1 MEFLDDLREQRKA
14 GKQGPQKQTAAQE
27 SANADQD
34 PWEALLGET
43 DFDETGAT
51 APDTPRTGRK
61 KSRQADGRE
70 KTRTPKPQREKP
82 QRAKAERERQPAK
95 PTRPGYGGAR
105 RRLSGGQ
112 KVVVGVLTLL
122 VLGIWIG
129 IAAVLA
135 GAVPLGNL
143 LGAGVPAAPVTAPVG
158 ALSVGHAPVGEP
170 ATTPAVPTP
179 TAAAEA
185 VQPMAT
191 PKPTASPVPLAMVST
206 VYDSQIARDPDNIE
220 LYLKRGADYL
230 RMGVYAAALADY
242 QHVLTLDDQHSM
254 AYVGLGWSQYYV
266 FAWDEAEAAFAAATA
281 LDENAAEA
289 YFGLGLLHYYQGAYA
304 QAVRDFDWAAE
315 INPLNAEAEAW
326 LAMSAA
332 REGDLQEARDAVDR
346 AMLVNQKLPIL
357 YIARSW
363 VHKSENPPNLEGAHG
378 DLLYALNLGPN
389 HFLTLNALAGFYAEH
404 RSDRLSEGEVRA
416 IYAGE
421 WAANDV
427 ERALAL
433 QTLGRVYLSLDR
445 QEDAARVLMQAMDL
459 ATVNGKTYLVGLVED
474 LARTQ

>member
-14 GKQGPQKQTAAQE
+14 GKQSPQKQTAAQE

-34 PWEALLGET
+34 PWEALLEEAS
-43 DFDETGAT
+43 FDETGAT
-51 APDTPRTGRK
+51 APDTAQKGRK
-61 KSRQADGRE
+61 KPRQAEGRE
-70 KTRTPKPQREKP
+70 KTRTPKPRREKP
-82 QRAKAERERQPAK
+82 PRAKAGRERQPATS
-95 PTRPGYGGAR
+95 TRPGRKGAR

-112 KVVVGVLTLL
+112 KIVVGVLTLL
-122 VLGIWIG
+122 VLAIWIG
-129 IAAVLA
+129 IAAVLS
-135 GAVPLGNL
+135 GAVPLGAL
-143 LGAGVPAAPVTAPVG
+143 FGAGVPAAPVTAPMG
-158 ALSVGHAPVGEP
+158 APPMGAPPMGES
-170 ATTPAVPTP
+170 ATVTPVRTP
-179 TAAAEA
+179 TVAAEA
-185 VQPMAT
+185 GQPAAT
-191 PKPTASPVPLAMVST
+191 PKPTASPTPLAMVST
-206 VYDSQIARDPDNIE
+206 VYDNQIARDPNNIE

-242 QHVLTLDDQHSM
+242 QHAVTLDDQHPQ
-254 AYVGLGWSQYYV
+254 AYVGLGWTQYFV
-266 FAWDEAEAAFAAATA
+266 FAWDDAEAAFAAATA
-281 LDENAAEA
+281 LDEATAEA
-289 YFGLGLLHYYQGAYA
+289 YFGLGLLHYYQGAYT

-346 AMLVNQKLPIL
+346 AMLVNQQLPIL

-363 VHKSENPPNLEGAHG
+363 VHKSENPTNLEGAHG
-378 DLLYALNLGPN
+378 DLLYALDLGPN

-404 RSDRLSEGEVRA
+404 RSDRLSEAEVRA

-459 ATVNGKTYLVGLVED
+459 ATVDGKTYLVGLVED
-474 LARTQ
+474 LASTQ